1 MARRRKKANGQ
12 GSISYIK
19 GRKSPRWSRLPAQYD
34 INGKERRPTVGF
46 FKTKKE
52 AQEALD
58 RYNGLTTIKTF
69 AEVYEYYK
77 TTNAFQKISKKS
89 KDRYENG
96 FKEYK
101 AIHNKNIIDIRYSD
115 LQKVL
120 DDMVV
125 RGYEKRVNG
134 VITHQDYSK
143 NHLEKV
149 KLVAT
154 QIYKLALKDG
164 LVTENIASLM
174 EVGGIKQKNKKEIF
188 TKEEITK
195 LRESIPYNPHAR
207 HVLVMCFTG
216 MRTTE
221 YRELHRDNIDFE
233 TNTIKNFGI
242 KTAEGKSRTMFIHP
256 QIKEILMDLCIESK
270 SGVIAEVDGKPTTYD
285 KKFYDKI
292 YYLAL
297 EKAGVKRKTPYTCRY
312 TFATIAYQSGVSE
325 VAIQRMMGHT
335 DFKITEKSYIQD
347 LSEFV
352 YEELQKINIA

>member
-1 MARRRKKANGQ
+1 MPKRRKKANGH
-12 GSISYIK
+12 GSITYCK
-19 GRKSPRWSRLPAQYD
+19 GRKSPWWARLPAQYD
-34 INGKERRPTVGF
+34 INGNEYRPTVGF
-46 FKTKKE
+46 YKTKKLAE
-52 AQEALD
+52 EALD
-58 RYNGLTTIKTF
+58 RYMGLTEIRTF
-69 AEVYEYYK
+69 AEIYEYYK
-77 TTNAFQKISKKS
+77 TTNAFQKISKRS

-101 AIHNKNIIDIRYSD
+101 AIHNKNIIDIRYNE
-115 LQKVL
+115 LQRVL
-120 DDMVV
+120 DNMVI
-125 RGYEKRVNG
+125 RGYEKKVNG
-134 VITHQDYSK
+134 VMTHQEYSK
-143 NHLEKV
+143 DHLEKV

-154 QIYKLALKDG
+154 QVYKIALKDG

-174 EVGGIKQKNKKEIF
+174 EVGGIRQKKAKEIF
-188 TKEEITK
+188 TKDEIIK
-195 LRESIPYNPHAR
+195 LLESIPHNPNAR

-233 TNTIKNFGI
+233 TNTIKDFGI
-242 KTAEGKSRTMFIHP
+242 KTDEGKSRTMFIHP
-256 QIKEILMDLCIESK
+256 QIKEMLMDLCIESQ
-270 SGVIAEVDGKPTTYD
+270 SGVIVEHEGKPTTYD
-285 KKFYDKI
+285 AKFYNKI
-292 YYLAL
+292 YYPAL

-352 YEELQKINIA
+352 FEELQKFNVS